1 MEPFYF
7 DPQLRRAVEESLLPE
22 IQRPGQYIGGE
33 LGQIKKKA
41 DSVLS
46 RLAFVFPDTYPIG
59 MSNYAMMLLYSLVN
73 QKKDL
78 ACERVFVP
86 FPDMEAL
93 LRSKDLP
100 LYSLETFT
108 PLFGFDLV
116 GFTLQYELSYTNVL
130 NALDLGRIPL
140 HCDQRTADMPLII
153 AGGPAAFNPEPM
165 SSFIDVFQIG
175 DGEQILPDLCHFW
188 GELKEKYRIPR
199 CLESHRGKAGVYD
212 PDRDLTLLEPKN
224 WEQSQKIRREML
236 LETARKFSNI
246 YVPAFYQV
254 EFDEK
259 GRAKRPR
266 PVVEGIPEFI
276 EPAIIKNLDDY
287 PAPEHPI
294 IPLIESVQDRV
305 SVEIMRGCPQS
316 CRFCQSSPIKRPLRK
331 RSIDQI
337 CRSARNAAVN
347 TGTDDVTLLS
357 LSSSEYPGF
366 DELIEKLHQTVCPLG
381 ITLAVPSLRVNH
393 QLGDLTAK
401 LSGEKLTSLTI
412 APEAALEP
420 MRKKIRKLVT
430 DDDLINGCKA
440 AFENGFNRI
449 KMYFMCGFPGETDE
463 DIIGIVHLC
472 DEIVKLGKSIT
483 GRYPTVIANVSNF
496 VPKPHT
502 PLQWCAMADRKYFQH
517 AHQLLRSLRR
527 FKSIDVK
534 YHTLETSLLEGL
546 MTRGDRRVGKVI
558 ELAWQKGARL
568 DAWTD
573 QFIGRYWDEAIA
585 ESGID
590 PELIA
595 HTPYNLDAELPWD
608 HITTFSGKERLVRE
622 YQKSL
627 TGEI

>member
-7 DPQLRRAVEESLLPE
+7 DPLLRRAIEESLLPE

-33 LGQIKKKA
+33 LGQIKKRA
-41 DSVLS
+41 GSVLS

-73 QKKDL
+73 QESDL
-78 ACERVFVP
+78 ACERAFVP

-93 LRSKDLP
+93 LKSKDLP

-108 PLFGFDLV
+108 PLFCFDLV

-130 NALDLGRIPL
+130 NALDMGRIPI
-140 HCDQRTADMPLII
+140 HRQQRTAVMPLII
-153 AGGPAAFNPEPM
+153 AGGPATFNPEPM
-165 SSFIDVFQIG
+165 APFIDVFQIG
-175 DGEQILPDLCHFW
+175 DGEQLLPDLCRFW
-188 GELKEKYRIPR
+188 GELKIKYGVPR
-199 CLESHRGKAGVYD
+199 CLRSERGQANLFD
-212 PDRDLTLLEPKN
+212 TDRDSDLLTNAEESRN
-224 WEQSQKIRREML
+224 REIRRKML
-236 LETARKFSNI
+236 LETARHFPNI
-246 YVPAFYQV
+246 YVPEFYDV
-254 EFDEK
+254 EFDGL

-266 PVVEGIPEFI
+266 PTVDGIPEFI
-276 EPAIIKNLDDY
+276 EPAIVKNLDDF
-287 PAPEHPI
+287 PPPEHPI
-294 IPLIESVQDRV
+294 IPLIESVQDRIA
-305 SVEIMRGCPQS
+305 VEIMRGCPQS

-331 RSIDQI
+331 RSISQI
-337 CRSARNAAVN
+337 CQTARNAALN
-347 TGTDDVTLLS
+347 TGTDNVTLLS
-357 LSSSEYPGF
+357 LSSSEYPEF
-366 DELIEKLHQTVCPLG
+366 DELIEQLHQTVCPAG

-430 DDDLINGCKA
+430 DEDLMNGCRA
-440 AFENGFNRI
+440 AFENGFRRI
-449 KMYFMCGFPGETDE
+449 KMYFMCGFPGEKD
-463 DIIGIVHLC
+463 DDLIGIVHLC

-483 GRYPTVIANVSNF
+483 GRYPEVIANVSNF

-502 PLQWCAMADRKYFQH
+502 PLQWCAMAGRDYFQH
-517 AHQLLRSLRR
+517 AHHLLRELRR

-546 MTRGDRRVGKVI
+546 MTRGDRRVGKIV

-573 QFIGRYWDEAIA
+573 HFVANYWSDAIT

-590 PELIA
+590 PILIA
-595 HTPYNLDAELPWD
+595 HTPYELDAELPWD
-608 HITTFSGKERLVRE
+608 HITTFSGKDRLIRE
-622 YQKSL
+622 YNKSL